1 MEKKFDFDKIGKR
14 MPYQTPEGFF
24 DEMEANIWNE
34 VKDDLLD
41 KVNEAATMNSENVS
55 LSAEE
60 TSQAHKRVLKPKR
73 RFDRLRIFVGA
84 LSIAA
89 SIALVLILYPRHSQ
103 APQQQVDGLA
113 QVEKAFSN
121 LSPEDQA
128 YMLQVYQED
137 VFINE

>member
-1 MEKKFDFDKIGKR
+1 MEKEFDLNKIGKR
-14 MPYQTPEGFF
+14 MPYQTPDGFF

-34 VKDDLLD
+34 VKGDI
-41 KVNEAATMNSENVS
+41 KA
-55 LSAEE
+55 
-60 TSQAHKRVLKPKR
+60 SQVELKPKR
-73 RFDRLRIFVGA
+73 RVSRLRILVGA

-89 SIALVLILYPRHSQ
+89 SIALVLILYPRHTP
-103 APQQQVDGLA
+103 ALHQQPADGLA

>member
-1 MEKKFDFDKIGKR
+1 MEKEFDFDKIGKR
-14 MPYQTPEGFF
+14 MPYQTPDGFF
-24 DEMEANIWNE
+24 DEMEENVWNE
-34 VKDDLLD
+34 VKGDLLD
-41 KVNEAATMNSENVS
+41 KADDAGLQDKAGKTEQIA
-55 LSAEE
+55 
-60 TSQAHKRVLKPKR
+60 LKPKR
-73 RFDRLRIFVGA
+73 RISRLRILVGA

-103 APQQQVDGLA
+103 VPQQPVDGLA

-121 LSPEDQA
+121 LSPADQA

>member
-1 MEKKFDFDKIGKR
+1 MDKEFDFDKIGKR

-24 DEMEANIWNE
+24 DEMEANIWNG
-34 VKDDLLD
+34 VKGDLLD
-41 KVNEAATMNSENVS
+41 KVDEAETMNLENMP

-60 TSQAHKRVLKPKR
+60 TSQAHKIELKPKR
-73 RFDRLRIFVGA
+73 RINRLRIFVGA

-89 SIALVLILYPRHSQ
+89 SIALVLILYPKHSQ
-103 APQQQVDGLA
+103 TPQQQVDGLA

-121 LSPEDQA
+121 LSPDDQA

>member
-1 MEKKFDFDKIGKR
+1 MKKKFDFEKIGKR
-14 MPYQTPEGFF
+14 MPYKTPDGFF
-24 DEMEANIWNE
+24 DEMEENIWNE
-34 VKDDLLD
+34 VKGNLQG
-41 KVNEAATMNSENVS
+41 K
-55 LSAEE
+55 AE
-60 TSQAHKRVLKPKR
+60 QIALKPKR
-73 RFDRLRIFVGA
+73 RNSRLRILVGV

-103 APQQQVDGLA
+103 TPQQPVDGLA

-121 LSPEDQA
+121 LAPEDQA

>member
-1 MEKKFDFDKIGKR
+1 MEKEFNFDKIGKR
-14 MPYQTPEGFF
+14 MPYQTPDGFF
-24 DEMEANIWNE
+24 DEMEENIWNE
-34 VKDDLLD
+34 VKGDLLGKGD
-41 KVNEAATMNSENVS
+41 KAESKGLENVS

-60 TSQAHKRVLKPKR
+60 TSQAHKIALKPKR
-73 RFDRLRIFVGA
+73 RISRLRILVGA

-103 APQQQVDGLA
+103 VPQPQVDGLA

-121 LSPEDQA
+121 LSPGDQA

>member
-1 MEKKFDFDKIGKR
+1 MEKEFDFDKIGKR
-14 MPYQTPEGFF
+14 MPYQTPDGFF

-34 VKDDLLD
+34 VKG
-41 KVNEAATMNSENVS
+41 N
-55 LSAEE
+55 
-60 TSQAHKRVLKPKR
+60 QAHKIALKPKLR
-73 RFDRLRIFVGA
+73 ISRLRILVGA

-103 APQQQVDGLA
+103 VPQPQVDGLA

-121 LSPEDQA
+121 LSPGDQA